1 MPLIDQYLH
10 QLLDREGSDLHLSIG
25 TPIRARIS
33 GAIKNLDDTPLT
45 ADRLTRMLKELCKS
59 DKWAEFKTS
68 KELDFAYGIE
78 TGDRFR
84 ANFFYNHWGIA
95 AVLRLIPAEIK
106 SFKTLALPEVIQTLC
121 FARSGLVFVT
131 GPTGSGKSTT
141 LAAMIDLINEQ
152 CRKHIITIEDPV
164 EFVHTNKES
173 VIVHREVG
181 EHCHSFAAALNGAMR
196 ADPDIL
202 LVGEMRDAETIR
214 LALNCASMGM
224 LVFGTLHTN
233 NAPMTID
240 RVIDAF
246 PSDEQNQVRTMLG
259 ASLNG
264 VISQILCK
272 KISGGRIAAHEIL
285 LQHDA
290 LPNCIRSGKI
300 SRIRQIIEGS
310 MQQGMITMDASLER
324 LLKAQQISAQEAY
337 MKATNKSIFEK
348 HMQQANKAQRL
359 GNFPQGYEI

>member
-1 MPLIDQYLH
+1 MPILDQHLK
-10 QLLDREGSDLHLSIG
+10 QLLESDGSDLHLSVG
-25 TPIRARIS
+25 TPVRARIAGS
-33 GAIKNLDDTPLT
+33 IKDIGDKPLEEDSLRT
-45 ADRLTRMLKELCKS
+45 MLRELC
-59 DKWAEFKTS
+59 DEAQWAAFEET

-84 ANFFYNHWGIA
+84 ANYFHNHWGVA
-95 AVLRLIPAEIK
+95 AVLRLIPAEIM
-106 SFKTLALPEVIQTLC
+106 SFESLHLPEVLQSLC

-152 CRKHIITIEDPV
+152 TCKHIITIEDPI
-164 EFVHTNKES
+164 EFVHKNKQS

-181 EHCHSFAAALNGAMR
+181 EHSASFAKALRGAMR

-202 LVGEMRDAETIR
+202 LIGEMRDVETIR

-246 PSDEQNQVRTMLG
+246 PADEQNQIRTMLG
-259 ASLNG
+259 ACLKG
-264 VISQILCK
+264 VVSQLLCK
-272 KISGGRIAAHEIL
+272 KLGGGRVAAHEIL

-290 LPNCIRSGKI
+290 LPTCIRSGKI
-300 SRIRQIIEGS
+300 SRVRQIIESS
-310 MQQGMITMDASLER
+310 MQEGMITMDSSLEQ
-324 LLKAQQISAQEAY
+324 LLKQKQISAEEAY
-337 MKATNKSIFEK
+337 MKASNKAVFEK
-348 HMQQANKAQRL
+348 HMLAQGDGD
-359 GNFPQGYEI
+359 GNYPAGYEV

>member
-1 MPLIDQYLH
+1 MAILDKYLK
-10 QLLDREGSDLHLSIG
+10 QLLESDGSDLHLAVG
-25 TPIRARIS
+25 TPVRARIAGS
-33 GAIKNLDDTPLT
+33 IKDLEDTPVKEAQL
-45 ADRLTRMLKELCKS
+45 LKMLKELCS
-59 DKWAEFKTS
+59 EEQWAAFEKNQ
-68 KELDFAYGIE
+68 ELDFAYGIE

-84 ANFFYNHWGIA
+84 ANYFHNHWGVA

-106 SFKTLALPEVIQTLC
+106 SFKSLNLPEVLRTLC
-121 FARSGLVFVT
+121 FARSGLTFVT

-152 CRKHIITIEDPV
+152 SRKHIITIEDPV
-164 EFVHTNKES
+164 EFVHSNKQS

-181 EHCHSFAAALNGAMR
+181 EHSQSFANALRGAMR

-202 LVGEMRDAETIR
+202 LIGEMRDVETIR

-246 PSDEQNQVRTMLG
+246 PADEQNQIRTMLG
-259 ASLNG
+259 ACLRG
-264 VISQILCK
+264 VVSQLLCK
-272 KISGGRIAAHEIL
+272 KNGGGRVAAHEIL

-290 LPNCIRSGKI
+290 LPTCIRSGKI
-300 SRIRQIIEGS
+300 SRIRQIIESS
-310 MQQGMITMDASLER
+310 MQEGMIPMDASLEQ
-324 LLKAQQISAQEAY
+324 LLKQNQISAEEAY
-337 MKATNKSIFEK
+337 MKASNKAVFEK
-348 HMQQANKAQRL
+348 YMLAEEDGE
-359 GNFPQGYEI
+359 GNYPQGYEL

>member
-1 MPLIDQYLH
+1 MGGPTQDEASLRQ
-10 QLLDREGSDLHLSIG
+10 
-25 TPIRARIS
+25 
-33 GAIKNLDDTPLT
+33 
-45 ADRLTRMLKELCKS
+45 MLKELCGKEA
-59 DKWAEFKTS
+59 WASFEQS

-84 ANFFYNHWGIA
+84 ANYFHNHWGVA

-106 SFKTLALPEVIQTLC
+106 SFESLRLPEVLRSLC

-152 CRKHIITIEDPV
+152 SCKHIITIEDPV
-164 EFVHTNKES
+164 EFVHPHKQS

-181 EHCHSFAAALNGAMR
+181 EDSASFASALRGAMR

-202 LVGEMRDAETIR
+202 LIGEMRDVETIR

-246 PSDEQNQVRTMLG
+246 PADEQNQIRTMLG
-259 ASLNG
+259 ACLKG
-264 VISQILCK
+264 VVSQLLCK
-272 KISGGRIAAHEIL
+272 QQGGGRIAAHEIL

-290 LPNCIRSGKI
+290 LPTCIRSGKI
-300 SRIRQIIEGS
+300 SRVRQIIESS
-310 MQQGMITMDASLER
+310 MQEGMITMDASLER
-324 LLKAQQISAQEAY
+324 LLKHKQISAEEAY
-337 MKATNKSIFEK
+337 MKASNKAVFEK
-348 HMQQANKAQRL
+348 HMLAQETD
-359 GNFPQGYEI
+359 GGHYPDGYEM

>member
-1 MPLIDQYLH
+1 MPVLDKYLN
-10 QLLDREGSDLHLSIG
+10 QLLEREGSDLHLSVG
-25 TPIRARIS
+25 TPVRARIAGS
-33 GAIKNLDDTPLT
+33 IKEISEDPLT
-45 ADRLTRMLKELCKS
+45 EENLRAMLKELC
-59 DKWAEFKTS
+59 DAERWAEYESS
-68 KELDFAYGIE
+68 KELDFAYGID

-84 ANFFYNHWGIA
+84 ANYFYNHWGIA

-106 SFKTLALPEVIQTLC
+106 SFKSLQLPEVIQTLC

-152 CRKHIITIEDPV
+152 SCKHIITIEDPV
-164 EFVHTNKES
+164 EFVHRNKQS

-181 EHCHSFAAALNGAMR
+181 EHSQSFAAALRGAMR

-202 LVGEMRDAETIR
+202 LVGEMRDVQTIR

-246 PSDEQNQVRTMLG
+246 PADEQNQVRTMLG
-259 ASLNG
+259 SSLNG
-264 VISQILCK
+264 VVSQLLCK
-272 KISGGRIAAHEIL
+272 KHGGGRIAAHEIL
-285 LQHDA
+285 LKHDA
-290 LPNCIRSGKI
+290 LATCIRSGKI
-300 SRIRQIIEGS
+300 SRIRQIIESS
-310 MQQGMITMDASLER
+310 MQDGMITMDASLER
-324 LLKAQQISAQEAY
+324 LLQNNQISTEEAY
-337 MKATNKSIFEK
+337 MKASNKGTFEK
-348 HMQQANKAQRL
+348 YMLAREEHNT
-359 GNFPQGYEI
+359 GNFPDGYEL